1 MSTTLEATRSA
12 DSRHK
17 RLTWEN
23 RAQFLAHSAS
33 RAALELPGVMHA
45 EFRVA
50 GGPSAL
56 VLHVDCRLRPQ
67 GDPSSTMK
75 RIADSIV
82 EDLENFIGVR
92 FAERH
97 LDFTISESPS
107 KPAPAA
113 TAHPLV
119 EVPGMA
125 ADTRDLPTSPLGDPL
140 GTHTAPRRARGT
152 RKLSTAP

>member
-1 MSTTLEATRSA
+1 MSTTTEAPRTGHTPGGPFS
-12 DSRHK
+12 
-17 RLTWEN
+17 WEN
-23 RAQFLAHSAS
+23 RAQVLAHSAS

-56 VLHVDCRLRPQ
+56 VLHVDCRLRQQ